1 MGIFSRL
8 GGLLRA
14 NVDDLIARS
23 EDPEKM
29 LNQALIDMGHQ
40 LIEARKQ
47 VIVAI
52 ADERRFRKLWEA
64 ELTRARS
71 WKDRAR
77 LAVLHGDD
85 ALAKEALLRRREHE
99 ELAAEYQRQWES
111 QKRSVDQLKDALR
124 RLDAKLGEARRK
136 KGLLVAMQ
144 RRALA
149 QRAIQET
156 LSGLSESSALE
167 TFRRM
172 EARIEQLEAEA
183 EASAEM
189 NEQLTGDV
197 LAQKLEALEASSG
210 LDLDLLE
217 LKDEMGLLPRAAQ
230 ADAAVA
236 ALPRGRRLETPDVEE
251 EPVLVEVE
259 AREPAR
265 ARRAERRRAAA

>member
-1 MGIFSRL
+1 MGIFNRL
-8 GGLLRA
+8 GSLLRA
-14 NVDDLIARS
+14 NVDDLISRS

-29 LNQALIDMGHQ
+29 LNQALLEMSHQ

-52 ADERRFRKLWEA
+52 ADERRFRKMWEA

-71 WKDRAR
+71 WKDKAR

-85 ALAKEALLRRREHE
+85 ALAKEALFRRREHE
-99 ELAAEYQRQWES
+99 DLAAEYQRQWES
-111 QKRSVDQLKDALR
+111 QRRGVDQLKDALR
-124 RLDAKLGEARRK
+124 RLDAKLGEAKRK
-136 KGLLVAMQ
+136 KTLLVAKQ

-149 QRAIQET
+149 QQAIQET
-156 LSGLSESSALE
+156 LSGLSEASALE
-167 TFRRM
+167 TFQRM

-189 NEQLTGDV
+189 NEQLTGDT
-197 LAQKLEALEASSG
+197 LAQRLQSLELSAG

-217 LKDEMGLLPRAAQ
+217 LKDEMGLLPRVSREEAP
-230 ADAAVA
+230 VA
-236 ALPRGRRLETPDVEE
+236 ALPHGRLRSTPADD
-251 EPVLVEVE
+251 EPELVEVD

-265 ARRAERRRAAA
+265 ARRLERRRAAA

>member
-8 GGLLRA
+8 GSLLRA
-14 NVDDLIARS
+14 NVDDLITRS

-29 LNQALIDMGHQ
+29 LNQALIEMGRQ
-40 LIEARKQ
+40 LVEARKQ

-52 ADERRFRKLWEA
+52 ADERRFRKMWEA

-71 WKDRAR
+71 WKDKAK

-156 LSGLSESSALE
+156 LSGLSDSSALE

-183 EASAEM
+183 EAGAEM
-189 NEQLTGDV
+189 NEQLTGDT

-217 LKDEMGLLPRAAQ
+217 LKDEMGLLPRAAP

-236 ALPRGRRLETPDVEE
+236 ALPRGRRLEVPVAEE
-251 EPVLVEVE
+251 EPVLIEVDS
-259 AREPAR
+259 REHAR
-265 ARRAERRRAAA
+265 ARRGERRRVAA

>member
-1 MGIFSRL
+1 MGMLSRL
-8 GGLLRA
+8 GSLLRA
-14 NVDDLIARS
+14 NVDDLITRS

-29 LNQALIDMGHQ
+29 LNQALLEMGHQ

-47 VIVAI
+47 VIVSI
-52 ADERRFRKLWEA
+52 ADERRFRKMWEA

-71 WKDRAR
+71 WKDKAK

-85 ALAKEALLRRREHE
+85 SLAKEALLRRREHE

-124 RLDAKLGEARRK
+124 RLDAKLGEAKRK
-136 KGLLVAMQ
+136 KGLLVAKQ

-149 QRAIQET
+149 QQAIQET
-156 LSGLSESSALE
+156 LSGLSDSSALE

-172 EARIEQLEAEA
+172 EVRIEQLEAEA

-189 NEQLTGDV
+189 QEQLTGDT

-217 LKDEMGLLPRAAQ
+217 LKDEMGMLPRAAQ
-230 ADAAVA
+230 AAAAVA
-236 ALPRGRRLETPDVEE
+236 ALPGDRRLEVPDVEE
-251 EPVLVEVE
+251 EPVLIEVDV
-259 AREPAR
+259 REPAR
-265 ARRAERRRAAA
+265 ARRVARRRAAA